1 MYQNLSVYYQNDML
15 VNNIL
20 PVKGVAGFLVLV
32 YQKLLQFVGLIAY
45 HISCV
50 RYFSGKYNSY
60 ISFIVFSE
68 DFKEFTI
75 IG

>member
-1 MYQNLSVYYQNDML
+1 LYQNLSVYYQNDML

-20 PVKGVAGFLVLV
+20 PVKGVAGFLVIV

-50 RYFSGKYNSY
+50 RYFSGKYIAIFHSLY
-60 ISFIVFSE
+60 FQRILRSLLS
-68 DFKEFTI
+68 
-75 IG
+75 